1 MTHTQQNNDTGLD
14 TNNGAM
20 DSYGDD
26 CTWYSTVSYGC
37 LYAPYYFDD
46 EDFSANEMCCV
57 CGGGETG
64 WEEDKAVSGVFAIGF
79 DGFDDML
86 LSGNFDTK
94 TLNLPD
100 LEDLETT
107 LANVATN
114 DAANERNVI
123 FQNRGILMSNN
134 KVRVVLRVGLR
145 VGLVSVFVSVSC
157 RSRVGL
163 VSVYGV
169 ASCKCTHRSM
179 A

>member
-1 MTHTQQNNDTGLD
+1 MTRTQQNNDTGQD
-14 TNNGAM
+14 TDNGAV
-20 DSYGDD
+20 SWWGDD
-26 CTWYSTVSYGC
+26 CN
-37 LYAPYYFDD
+37 YYNSNSWACAYTSWGD
-46 EDFSANEMCCV
+46 EDFSATEMCCV
-57 CGGGETG
+57 CGGGEMG
-64 WEEDKAVSGVFAIGF
+64 WKEDKAVSGVFAIGF

-145 VGLVSVFVSVSC
+145 VGLVSVSC
-157 RSRVGL
+157 RS
-163 VSVYGV
+163 
-169 ASCKCTHRSM
+169 M